1 MAEKK
6 FNGNRSGDDI
16 AVGRRK
22 ERLKTAGVFLGL
34 LAILAILL
42 YWMFPKTYAFGK
54 SGCFSEAEVIEQAKR
69 MIRYL
74 DEDDFDSMRPM
85 MALELRSEEMEKAI
99 RDAKK
104 QISDDFG
111 EFRSWGDITL
121 AEASRMGE
129 HMAVAKVEASYENV
143 GVTYTL
149 SFSEALVLNGIYM
162 K

>member
-1 MAEKK
+1 MTKKK
-6 FNGNRSGDDI
+6 FNDNRSGDDI
-16 AVGRRK
+16 AVGRRR

-34 LAILAILL
+34 LVILAILL

-69 MIRYL
+69 MIGYL
-74 DEDDFDSMRPM
+74 DEDDYDSMRPM

-104 QISDDFG
+104 NLAEEFG
-111 EFRSWGDITL
+111 EFQSWGDITL

-129 HMAVAKVEASYENV
+129 HMAVAKVEASYENIS
-143 GVTYTL
+143 VTYTL